1 MLNRSHHQ
9 PVFIGKYNTILDNIT
24 ICYSLKRSYRAK
36 YIRLEIHRQTGLTI
50 FIPRFYK
57 ISELSDLIQRKKLWI
72 IKKLNEI
79 NINHVK
85 ISEKETHD
93 GLNLHYLGKS
103 IKLKTQSNREFPES
117 IVLTGNTLIFNHH
130 RSNSG
135 LGQVIE
141 AWYRQQAE
149 IIIKRKAGELCKD
162 MNVTFNKLTIRKV
175 RTRWGSCSQK
185 GNLNFNWKLILV
197 PEPVIDYIIIHE
209 LAHLKEM
216 NHSQRFWNLVTRY
229 CPQWRQHKKWLEEHE
244 ADLTIS
250 NL

>member
-1 MLNRSHHQ
+1 MFNHSRHQ
-9 PVFIGKYNTILDNIT
+9 PVLIGKYNIMLDNNA
-24 ICYSLKRSYRAK
+24 ICYSLKRSYKAK

-57 ISELSDLIQRKKLWI
+57 ISELSDLIQKKKLWI

-79 NINHVK
+79 NRDRLK
-85 ISEKETHD
+85 KETQD
-93 GLNLHYLGKS
+93 EFNLPYLGKS
-103 IKLKTQSNREFPES
+103 LKMKTQSNRKLPES
-117 IVLTGNTLIFNHH
+117 IVLAGSTLIINH
-130 RSNSG
+130 RQSNNG
-135 LGQVIE
+135 LGRVIE
-141 AWYRQQAE
+141 AWYREQAE
-149 IIIKRKAGELCKD
+149 IIIKKKAGDLCKD
-162 MNVTFNKLTIRKV
+162 MDVTYNRLTIRKA

-197 PEPVIDYIIIHE
+197 PEPVIDYIVIHE

>member
-1 MLNRSHHQ
+1 MFNRSCHQ
-9 PVFIGKYNTILDNIT
+9 PVLIGKYNAMLDNIA
-24 ICYSLKRSYRAK
+24 ICYSLKRSYKAK
-36 YIRLEIHRQTGLTI
+36 YIRLEIHRQSGLTI

-57 ISELSDLIQRKKLWI
+57 ISGLPDLIQKKKLWI

-79 NINHVK
+79 NVNCIK
-85 ISEKETHD
+85 ISKKETQD
-93 GLNLHYLGKS
+93 GLDLPYLGKS
-103 IKLKTQSNREFPES
+103 LKLKTQSNRELPES
-117 IVLTGNTLIFNHH
+117 IVLAGSTLIINHH
-130 RSNSG
+130 RSNNG
-135 LGQVIE
+135 LVRVIE

-149 IIIKRKAGELCKD
+149 ILIKKRAEELCND
-162 MNVTFNKLTIRKV
+162 MDVTYNRLTIRKA

-197 PEPVIDYIIIHE
+197 PEPIIDYIVIHE

-216 NHSQRFWNLVTRY
+216 NHSQRFWNLVAKY
-229 CPQWRQHKKWLEEHE
+229 CPQWLQHKKWLEEHE